1 MNKYGNY
8 TQNNHCTC
16 GKLINN
22 VSKYCTICHL
32 KIVNKRK
39 HSKNCQCCACK
50 AHRGEYKGKNHPL
63 FGSPNNG
70 KKNGRYID
78 GRTLKKYYCDCG
90 RELKGTSAY
99 LHKECIFCSRKRT
112 VSLLWQNTK
121 FKNKQLKAS
130 MLGRLIIPNKPER
143 LIANLLNLLFPKQ
156 YKFVGNGL
164 VIIKGFNPDFINKK
178 QKKII
183 EFFGCYW
190 HKYDDCGFGT
200 KNIQP
205 KDVGRLDSY
214 YKSGYKTLIIWEHEL
229 KDIDKLIKKLLKF
242 VGGV

>member
-78 GRTLKKYYCDCG
+78 GRTLKKYYCD
-90 RELKGTSAY
+90 L
-99 LHKECIFCSRKRT
+99 
-112 VSLLWQNTK
+112 
-121 FKNKQLKAS
+121 
-130 MLGRLIIPNKPER
+130 
-143 LIANLLNLLFPKQ
+143 
-156 YKFVGNGL
+156 
-164 VIIKGFNPDFINKK
+164 
-178 QKKII
+178 
-183 EFFGCYW
+183 
-190 HKYDDCGFGT
+190 
-200 KNIQP
+200 
-205 KDVGRLDSY
+205 GRLDSY